1 MAITNMLVPVGDI
14 ANDEAAIGT
23 ALQLALEFGGY
34 AECMFV
40 AGDVSDVIPASHK
53 ALSAEADLFVVTD
66 WEVQERLNV
75 AREETA

>member
-1 MAITNMLVPVGDI
+1 
-14 ANDEAAIGT
+14 
-23 ALQLALEFGGY
+23 
-34 AECMFV
+34 MFV
-40 AGDVSDVIPASHK
+40 AGDVSDVLPASHK